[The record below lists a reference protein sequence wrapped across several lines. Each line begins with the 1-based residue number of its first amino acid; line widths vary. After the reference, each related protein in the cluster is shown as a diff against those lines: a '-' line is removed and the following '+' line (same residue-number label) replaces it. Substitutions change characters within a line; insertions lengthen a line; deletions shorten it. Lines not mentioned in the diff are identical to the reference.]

1 MAKKSA
7 AIIAIKARQ
16 VVVCI
21 NVGVRLIYFHHALE
35 RFVPSHQEWHL
46 SCRADGY
53 FDLPQTQAASSVVSE
68 LLLTFTLENQYAA
81 LRYHLGNESLPAES
95 IVLQGHVVKV
105 DFGALNYQLQMQLKS
120 KKLNDDSILLGY
132 LLNELTVDE
141 TQLINGETLPLEV
154 QLNSI
159 NDDQLQATLTFIP
172 SNSIWSCEIIPA
184 VLPQPH

>member
-1 MAKKSA
+1 MQSKRGKLLF
-7 AIIAIKARQ
+7 
-16 VVVCI
+16 VLTWVFV
-21 NVGVRLIYFHHALE
+21 LFTFTHALE